1 MALSCV
7 WACAAA
13 PTAREAIS
21 TALHRKAVL
30 DIASSSVTK
39 FKSIWQMPI
48 CLPFECL
55 CTTHASPGTI
65 PARSNADAVSRA
77 IRWKTAEPSSIGAPR
92 CFDNFTTSPG
102 FCVTRNL
109 RARSREI
116 GDVLNVM
123 APS

>member
-1 MALSCV
+1 MLPA
-7 WACAAA
+7 
-13 PTAREAIS
+13 EIS
-21 TALHRKAVL
+21 GCQVRNGAFVRLGLR
-30 DIASSSVTK
+30 S
-39 FKSIWQMPI
+39 WQMPI